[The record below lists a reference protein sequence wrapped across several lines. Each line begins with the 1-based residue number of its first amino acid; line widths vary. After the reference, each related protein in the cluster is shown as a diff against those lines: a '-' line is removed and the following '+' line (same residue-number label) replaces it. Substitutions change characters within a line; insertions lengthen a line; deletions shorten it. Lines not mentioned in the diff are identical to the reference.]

1 MIDFF
6 AFSPVRGESSRNLEE
21 TCQSPQAQVLEPEE
35 MTPEKIMQVPSS
47 ISRGSYIKRG
57 RDQMGYVKRPL
68 KEKLRRWELDK
79 HFEVTAEGHLGCK
92 KCMAHRHHHGESKEE
107 KKKKKKKKET
117 TCPAKEKTCP
127 VEEEKGSPLEGSS
140 SEEVQCIAASLLS
153 KGTFVAGKVR
163 NLRWSLVKHISGTH
177 HRKSQ
182 MMCQEEEEDD
192 VPDDVPTD
200 AQMYF
205 TYDIV
210 KTDPVGGGA
219 PQYEKR
225 CREARAHGDLI
236 NVPAFRWSAPVFRQ
250 NLLSLED
257 AVKKHVYE
265 KLLSKKN
272 PVKFM
277 CWSED
282 ACKQFEQMMVR
293 VVFKDRSVEDTLVK
307 WHWHQGK
314 STSHEKAEAIAE
326 AVSSFCQDDPATLTV
341 FKKHCKAFLADGA
354 FAEPLAAVLVKV
366 RDVLPFLYAGRCL
379 MHAKQRNLENAV
391 QGDTELAELLD
402 LLVIGKA
409 SKNTKESAVWMGGLC
424 RALKNRDRHRSKFSA
439 NVEEELQKVQESL
452 EELGETWTGPRKMPT
467 GKHSVSAAPQR
478 FDSLLT
484 GLRTIVLNFRA
495 VLCFLV
501 SLQGPWAMRLLKKLQ
516 NTEAQ
521 VQLAALCELL
531 EMVSVYVHRD
541 EGHDASKSSLL
552 TATSDWLTLCKD
564 LCYMFGGHEEEGE
577 EAKPPRCTSSEYS
590 KGYYQI
596 LKKGLASLGE
606 DFVYRSERGATLF
619 GWRRPSPEEEATVIA
634 KALKKMQHVTEVFK
648 EACKADLEMAL
659 AWGCPTYY

>member
-92 KCMAHRHHHGESKEE
+92 KCMAHRRHHGESKE
-107 KKKKKKKKET
+107 KKKKKKET

-163 NLRWSLVKHISGTH
+163 NLRWRLVKHISGTH

-225 CREARAHGDLI
+225 CREARAHGDLS

-257 AVKKHVYE
+257 AVKMHVYE

-293 VVFKDRSVEDTLVK
+293 VVFKDRSVKDTLVK